1 VTPTPDP
8 LREAAPAYDDPE
20 AKRARAGV
28 AAALFG
34 GAPQEPIRVGRYEL
48 QGRLGAGGMG
58 VVHRAHDPE
67 LDRPVA
73 VKLLRAEVS
82 GDGKA
87 RARMLR
93 EARALAKLSHPNV
106 ITVYDVG
113 TVDGEDGQ
121 VFVAM
126 ELVAGKDLRRW
137 LADRRGASD
146 PNAWVEVLERFL
158 AAGRGLEAA
167 HEAGLIH
174 RDFKPENVLVGD
186 DGRVRVLDFG
196 LARVSPDLARNLLG
210 SKAPSEADPASGP
223 AATGS
228 ELERPTGDLARL
240 PTMESG
246 RRVDGSLTETGA
258 VLGTPLYMAPELYA
272 GKSADAASDQFA
284 FCASLWEGIYGR
296 RPFGADTLALHVAAV
311 QGGEVVDPPADSP
324 VPIELHRIAKRGL
337 DPDPR
342 ARWPHMH
349 ALLHELEQLV
359 RQASSGST
367 VVAVEGGSSWRWML
381 GIGIVLVAVVGLVGL
396 ELGLFGGDPQPPVR
410 EAAVEK
416 QPETPP
422 ELAAPDPPEPSTTS
436 TTSTSGT
443 AIEPAASTSET
454 SDTGET
460 SETGE
465 SEPSEAKAPDPPP
478 SGNGYCH
485 LHEDSYTLL
494 DRTPKRRAS
503 FEHQGTCYVCRAETR
518 RSRTQ
523 NFSPRDCAGY
533 SLCGSAAAEE
543 CR

>member
-1 VTPTPDP
+1 MNPTPDP
-8 LREAAPAYDDPE
+8 LREAAPAYDDHE

-34 GAPQEPIRVGRYEL
+34 GAAREPVRVGRYEL
-48 QGRLGAGGMG
+48 VGRLGSGGMG

-73 VKLLRAEVS
+73 VKLLRPEVS
-82 GDGKA
+82 ADGKA

-93 EARALAKLSHPNV
+93 EARSLAKLSHPNV

-113 TVDGEDGQ
+113 TIDGEDGP

-137 LADRRGASD
+137 LADRRGSTD
-146 PNAWVEVLERFL
+146 PSAWIEVLERFL

-196 LARVSPDLARNLLG
+196 LARVSATLTG
-210 SKAPSEADPASGP
+210 EPSAADANVGP
-223 AATGS
+223 GA
-228 ELERPTGDLARL
+228 TGDLDHLTGDVDRLTVDVARL
-240 PTMESG
+240 PTVES
-246 RRVDGSLTETGA
+246 RRAVDGSLTETGA

-272 GKSADAASDQFA
+272 GQPADATSDQFA

-296 RPFGADTLALHVAAV
+296 RPFGADTLVRHVEAV
-311 QGGEVVDPPADSP
+311 KAGEILEPPTDSP
-324 VPIELHRIAKRGL
+324 VPIELHRIAARGL
-337 DPDPR
+337 DPNPR
-342 ARWPHMH
+342 KRWPDMH
-349 ALLHELEQLV
+349 ALLHELEQLI

-367 VVAVEGGSSWRWML
+367 VAAGEPAGSGWRWL
-381 GIGIVLVAVVGLVGL
+381 LVVAIVLAAVIGLVGL
-396 ELGLFGGDPQPPVR
+396 ELGLFGNDEPPAPAPEQPDDRV
-410 EAAVEK
+410 
-416 QPETPP
+416 
-422 ELAAPDPPEPSTTS
+422 PDVSPEPSARGDTPADPTS
-436 TTSTSGT
+436 TTSSTG
-443 AIEPAASTSET
+443 AAANEPGDAQDDAS
-454 SDTGET
+454 ET
-460 SETGE
+460 SETGATADPIVPTNPT
-465 SEPSEAKAPDPPP
+465 EPSGD
-478 SGNGYCH
+478 GWCH

-494 DRTPKRRAS
+494 ARTAKKRANLD
-503 FEHQGTCYVCRAETR
+503 HAGTCYVCRVER
-518 RSRTQ
+518 RSSRTQ

-533 SLCGSAAAEE
+533 SLCGATAAED

>member
-1 VTPTPDP
+1 MSLPSDP
-8 LREAAPAYDDPE
+8 LRDAAPAYADPE

-34 GAPQEPIRVGRYEL
+34 GVNREPIRVGRYEL
-48 QGRLGAGGMG
+48 LDRLGAGGMG

-113 TVDGEDGQ
+113 TVDGEDGP

-137 LADRRGASD
+137 LADRRGSSD

-167 HEAGLIH
+167 HDAGLIH

-196 LARVSPDLARNLLG
+196 LARVTASLTGDSGDRSAG
-210 SKAPSEADPASGP
+210 DPAAGP
-223 AATGS
+223 AATG
-228 ELERPTGDLARL
+228 ELDGLTGEVGQL
-240 PTMESG
+240 PTVESVRMVEG
-246 RRVDGSLTETGA
+246 ALTETGA

-272 GKSADAASDQFA
+272 GQPANAASDQFA

-296 RPFGADTLALHVAAV
+296 KPFGADTLVRHVEAV
-311 QGGEVVDPPADSP
+311 RAGAFADPPSDSSA
-324 VPIELHRIAKRGL
+324 PIELHRIAVRGL
-337 DPDPR
+337 DPDPSKR
-342 ARWPHMH
+342 YPDMH
-349 ALLHELEQLV
+349 ALLHELDQLIRQTSNSTVAVAEPGKASRGSLVLLGGLAVLVLVVGVALFGFERGWFSEPIPAPEQLPNPDRRLDV
-359 RQASSGST
+359 TPEPRTQA
-367 VVAVEGGSSWRWML
+367 VDP
-381 GIGIVLVAVVGLVGL
+381 
-396 ELGLFGGDPQPPVR
+396 DPQPG
-410 EAAVEK
+410 
-416 QPETPP
+416 
-422 ELAAPDPPEPSTTS
+422 STTAVIDP
-436 TTSTSGT
+436 
-443 AIEPAASTSET
+443 AIESTSET
-454 SDTGET
+454 SQTSGPEDPAIGPDDPVATG
-460 SETGE
+460 
-465 SEPSEAKAPDPPP
+465 
-478 SGNGYCH
+478 SGWCH

-494 DRTPKRRAS
+494 ARTAKRRANV
-503 FEHQGTCYVCRAETR
+503 EHEGTCYVCRVERR

-523 NFSPRDCAGY
+523 SFSPRDCAGY
-533 SLCGSAAAEE
+533 SLCGSGSPED
-543 CR
+543 CP